1 MRNDDYQVND
11 SASASYD
18 AEFCKVTAFVF
29 HNTLRLLRDL
39 MCAVRLSDINQ
50 VMYMCQSHDKIL
62 FCLFFFP
69 KSLWL
74 SGLRVWDD

>member
-50 VMYMCQSHDKIL
+50 VMYMCQVMIRSCFVCFFSLSHYG
-62 FCLFFFP
+62 FQ
-69 KSLWL
+69 
-74 SGLRVWDD
+74 G